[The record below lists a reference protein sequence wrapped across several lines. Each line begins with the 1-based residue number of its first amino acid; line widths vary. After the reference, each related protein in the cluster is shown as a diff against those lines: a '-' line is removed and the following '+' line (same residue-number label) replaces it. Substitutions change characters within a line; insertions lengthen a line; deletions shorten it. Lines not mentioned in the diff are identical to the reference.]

1 MASYWQ
7 IVTLTG
13 WNGDL
18 VAPLPQGAF
27 STAARMALM
36 VSGQSMLGVPLGDGF
51 AVGRVGGGLLGV
63 GV

>member
-1 MASYWQ
+1 M
-7 IVTLTG
+7 VTLTG

-18 VAPLPQGAF
+18 LAPLPQVAF

-36 VSGQSMLGVPLGDGF
+36 VSGHSMLGVPLGDGF
-51 AVGRVGGGLLGV
+51 AVGGVVGGLLGV